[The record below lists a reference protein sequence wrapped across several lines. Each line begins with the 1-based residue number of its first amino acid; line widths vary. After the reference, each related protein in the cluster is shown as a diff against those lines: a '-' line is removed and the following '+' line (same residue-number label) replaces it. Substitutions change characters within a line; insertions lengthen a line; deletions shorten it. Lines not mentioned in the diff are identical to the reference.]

1 MIKRLSQK
9 KKKGF
14 SLIELIIV
22 LAVMAIIALIAIPNF
37 NAVKENAKVK
47 SDVQSGNAI
56 ARSIETLLV
65 DDSIKLTNSAKKGV
79 ITITTT
85 NAEVG
90 NIEEDDK
97 VFNTSNPLTEYLVE
111 LLDNEPQEKDKVGY
125 ILTINNDTLEVTA
138 VTGTKEEAEAA
149 VTE

>member
-138 VTGTKEEAEAA
+138 VTGTKEEVEAA

>member
-1 MIKRLSQK
+1 MIKRANQK

-56 ARSIETLLV
+56 SRSVETLLV
-65 DDSIKLTNSAKKGV
+65 DESVKGTGK
-79 ITITTT
+79 ITIDFGKADEEKVS
-85 NAEVG
+85 AEVG
-90 NIEEDDK
+90 TGKLEVDTK
-97 VFNTSNPLTEYLVE
+97 VFASEEALETYIKEIVTEK
-111 LLDNEPQEKDKVGY
+111 PQEKGKNGYEISISEGKVTTK
-125 ILTINNDTLEVTA
+125 TIE
-138 VTGTKEEAEAA
+138 GTSDSK
-149 VTE
+149 